1 MTKETKMIIEEML
14 KIDSEEMQKAFERA
28 ATSVKEVEAIK
39 AIVAELRAKNVD
51 EEVLK
56 IYIEEEQK
64 AIEQNRR
71 DYEEY
76 KVLEARVRVNTRI
89 LKADKKEV

>member
-1 MTKETKMIIEEML
+1 MIIEEML
-14 KIDSEEMQKAFERA
+14 KIDSEEMQKAFKRA

-51 EEVLK
+51 EEALK
-56 IYIEEEQK
+56 IYLEEEQE
-64 AIEQNRR
+64 ALEQNRK

-76 KVLEARVRVNTRI
+76 QVLAARVRVNKRI
-89 LKADKKEV
+89 LEREDLK